1 MPEYKSPQSEQG
13 MEQKFLL
20 VFLLMAVVIF
30 GAQLYMKKYAPQ
42 QPARTAHPNQP
53 NQPIQTPPAPAQP
66 PSSTAQAAVAP
77 QPKKPNKNTKAEPGS
92 KQAQSEA
99 EPVIDNELYR
109 ITFTKRGA
117 LAKWWSRKQS

>member
-42 QPARTAHPNQP
+42 QPASTAHPKQP
-53 NQPIQTPPAPAQP
+53 NQPIQTPPAPAPP

-77 QPKKPNKNTKAEPGS
+77 QPKKSKKNAKAEPAS

-99 EPVIDNELYR
+99 EKVIENDFYR
-109 ITFTKRGA
+109 ITFNNRGA
-117 LAKWWSRKQS
+117 LAKLWILKKF